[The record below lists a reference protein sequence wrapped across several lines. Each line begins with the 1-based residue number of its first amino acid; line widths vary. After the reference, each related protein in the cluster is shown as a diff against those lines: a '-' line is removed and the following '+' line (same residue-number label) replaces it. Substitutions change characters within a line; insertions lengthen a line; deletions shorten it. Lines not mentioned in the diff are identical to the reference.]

1 MNNIMKLIFSIFMV
15 IYASAVIY
23 YTTELEKSK
32 CPKVVIDWRVYY
44 MKFFGIFSVI
54 VCLISLV
61 NVISQMAQGQSG
73 GGQTHLIILYI
84 VLFSIPL
91 ILHYYAVITHRNDT
105 IKNKCNYQV
114 DLREGIYYF
123 TLVHL
128 AYFVVNF
135 FMTMYLL
142 NKHSKTINAMP
153 EDPAQRKKYLEKV
166 KLLLAKKHK
175 SHRSRS
181 SRSSGKSK

>member
-1 MNNIMKLIFSIFMV
+1 MNNMLKLVFSIVMV
-15 IYASAVIY
+15 VYASAVIY

-44 MKFFGIFSVI
+44 MKFFGIFSFI

-61 NVISQMAQGQSG
+61 NIISQMSQGQTG

-91 ILHYYAVITHRNDT
+91 IVHYYAVITHRNDT
-105 IKNKCNYQV
+105 IKNNCDYQV
-114 DLREGIYYF
+114 NLREGIYYF

-135 FMTMYLL
+135 ITTMYML
-142 NKHSKTINAMP
+142 NTHSRTINAMP
-153 EDPAQRKKYLEKV
+153 KDPAGRKKYLEKI

-175 SHRSRS
+175 SQRSRS
-181 SRSSGKSK
+181 SRKK